1 MGNETDPIVPCLPS
15 QELTGTHSFP
25 PKGPNQQ
32 RPGVLTKGLATKG
45 AGSGRG
51 GHPRD
56 CRHVT
61 PGTGS
66 GKEGHPEDCGH
77 RTPGARSG
85 WDHPGDFRH
94 VTPGTG
100 LGRRVTLETVD
111 MRPQVQGLGV
121 RVTLETVDM

>member
-1 MGNETDPIVPCLPS
+1 MWGNETDPIVPCLPS

-45 AGSGRG
+45 AGSERG

-56 CRHVT
+56 C
-61 PGTGS
+61 G
-66 GKEGHPEDCGH
+66 
-77 RTPGARSG
+77 
-85 WDHPGDFRH
+85 H

-100 LGRRVTLETVD
+100 LGRRVTLEIVD
-111 MRPQVQGLGV
+111 MRPQVQGLGEG
-121 RVTLETVDM
+121 VTLETVDM

>member
-1 MGNETDPIVPCLPS
+1 MWGNETDPIVLCLPS

-66 GKEGHPEDCGH
+66 GKEGHLEDCGH

-100 LGRRVTLETVD
+100 LGRRVTLETLD
-111 MRPQVQGLGV
+111 M
-121 RVTLETVDM
+121 

>member
-1 MGNETDPIVPCLPS
+1 MGQVLGNETDPTVLYLPS

-51 GHPRD
+51 DHPRD

-61 PGTGS
+61 PGTWS
-66 GKEGHPEDCGH
+66 GKEGHPGDCGH

-85 WDHPGDFRH
+85 RDHPGDFRH
-94 VTPGTG
+94 VTPGAG
-100 LGRRVTLETVD
+100 SGGVTLETVLD
-111 MRPQVQGLGV
+111 M
-121 RVTLETVDM
+121 